1 MMGESL
7 LGVVHSSEAIVQLL
21 NPSSGVSEKSS
32 RATATPLVHSQL
44 SARMGECHWGPKQ
57 PARLRFPLLSVY
69 YKQKSIAGCVSVTFC
84 DVKDNMGLQKL
95 RR

>member
-57 PARLRFPLLSVY
+57 PARLRFSLFKFKCVLQTKVY
-69 YKQKSIAGCVSVTFC
+69 SWVCFC
-84 DVKDNMGLQKL
+84 DIL
-95 RR
+95 